1 MAVWQKWTE
10 INQIIFCTVMYTHNE
25 TLKEGGRKI
34 LMMCGVYSSFR
45 WPNEK
50 SKRNMKPA
58 SKWKYTSTSSF
69 QVKGM
74 ISLEIIE
81 MKDFIWKLKII
92 VWILITAYREGL
104 NYCMWVDRN
113 LLGLYIYININ
124 NECEVN
130 FCVSAKQPVLW
141 VYTVFIIVFSFT
153 WVGWCVWVYFMGMRA
168 TESLQKKRICLWV
181 IRWIIV
187 LLLSVRESSLPCP
200 PKVWVGIK
208 ASWQLQSSRCWM
220 WEQALQLLAETP
232 HPPFP
237 SILRLKTSLEASRF
251 SSALYWLLQPEASLL

>member
-113 LLGLYIYININ
+113 LLGLYIYKYKQWMWGEFLCVCKAASSLGLHSLHYCVFIYMSWLM
-124 NECEVN
+124 
-130 FCVSAKQPVLW
+130 CVS
-141 VYTVFIIVFSFT
+141 VFYGDEGNRVVTKETHMF
-153 WVGWCVWVYFMGMRA
+153 VGD
-168 TESLQKKRICLWV
+168 
-181 IRWIIV
+181 
-187 LLLSVRESSLPCP
+187 
-200 PKVWVGIK
+200 
-208 ASWQLQSSRCWM
+208 
-220 WEQALQLLAETP
+220 
-232 HPPFP
+232 
-237 SILRLKTSLEASRF
+237 
-251 SSALYWLLQPEASLL
+251 